1 MDSTTCQK
9 LAPFLYYAKSIKGVY
24 SKVFHPG
31 DLSKHSFA
39 ITGGAGFIGSHLLEY
54 LISHKAGR
62 IVVLDDLS
70 SGTKENLK
78 LAESYKGFE
87 FIQGSICDS
96 SVCEKALTGIDF
108 VMHQAALCSVPRSLA
123 NPIATNEANVSGF
136 LNILV
141 ASKNAGVK
149 RLVYASSSSVYGDS
163 KILPKS
169 ELNQVMP
176 LSPYAVSKYT
186 NELYAS
192 VFARNYGMNVIGLR
206 YFNIFGPRQS
216 PGGPYA
222 AAIPLFV
229 AALLEN
235 RQAVIYGDG
244 TQTRDFTF
252 VENVVQA
259 NIKALFS
266 PVEAN
271 GNVFNIAC
279 GEQTTINHL
288 YKLLAESAGSNMA
301 PEYKSYRAGDVRDS
315 IADISKAKSLLGYTP
330 EVNFSKGI
338 ETTWAWFKQN
348 YNTQK

>member
-1 MDSTTCQK
+1 MYTKQ
-9 LAPFLYYAKSIKGVY
+9 
-24 SKVFHPG
+24 FHSG
-31 DLSKHSFA
+31 DLSKYSFA

-54 LISHKAGR
+54 LLSHKAGR

-70 SGTKENLK
+70 SGSLDNLRQ
-78 LAESYKGFE
+78 AEGYKGFE
-87 FIQGSICDS
+87 FVQGSICDIS
-96 SVCEKALTGIDF
+96 ACEKAFKGVDF

-123 NPIATNEANVSGF
+123 NPVATNEVNVSGF
-136 LNILV
+136 LNMLM
-141 ASKNAGVK
+141 AAKSAGVK

-163 KILPKS
+163 KKLPKAEIDPVS
-169 ELNQVMP
+169 P

-192 VFARNYGMNVIGLR
+192 VFARNFGMNIIGLR

-229 AALLEN
+229 SALLEN
-235 RQAVIYGDG
+235 RSPIIFGDG
-244 TQTRDFTF
+244 NQTRDFTF

-266 PVEAN
+266 SAEAN

-279 GEQTTINHL
+279 GERTSINQL
-288 YKLLAESAGSNMA
+288 FEMLAKSAGSKVA
-301 PEYKSYRAGDVRDS
+301 AEYKPYRTGDVKDS

-330 EVNFSKGI
+330 EINFSKGI
-338 ETTWAWFKQN
+338 ETTWNW
-348 YNTQK
+348 YNEVHKGKSL

>member
-1 MDSTTCQK
+1 
-9 LAPFLYYAKSIKGVY
+9 
-24 SKVFHPG
+24 
-31 DLSKHSFA
+31 
-39 ITGGAGFIGSHLLEY
+39 
-54 LISHKAGR
+54 
-62 IVVLDDLS
+62 VLDDLS
-70 SGTKENLK
+70 SGSTNNIKQAEN
-78 LAESYKGFE
+78 YKGFE
-87 FIQGSICDS
+87 FVQGSICDI
-96 SVCEKALTGIDF
+96 SVCEKALAGVDF

-123 NPIATNEANVSGF
+123 NPVATNEVNVSGF
-136 LNILV
+136 LNILM
-141 ASKNAGVK
+141 AAKKNNVK

-169 ELNQVMP
+169 ETNPVSP

-192 VFARNYGMNVIGLR
+192 VFARNFGMNLIGLR

-229 AALLEN
+229 SALLEN
-235 RQAVIYGDG
+235 RSPVIFGDG
-244 TQTRDFTF
+244 EQTRDFTF

-266 PVEAN
+266 APEAN

-279 GEQTTINHL
+279 GEQTTINQL
-288 YKLLAESAGSNMA
+288 FKMLAKSAGSAIA
-301 PEYKSYRAGDVRDS
+301 PEYKPYRTGDVKDS
-315 IADISKAKSLLGYTP
+315 IADVSKAKSLLGYTP

-338 ETTWAWFKQN
+338 ETTWNWYKEV
-348 YNTQK
+348 YKVKSS

>member
-1 MDSTTCQK
+1 MYNK
-9 LAPFLYYAKSIKGVY
+9 K
-24 SKVFHPG
+24 FHSD
-31 DLSKHSFA
+31 DLSRYSFA

-54 LISHKAGR
+54 LISHKAGK

-70 SGTKENLK
+70 SGSKDNLK
-78 LAESYKGFE
+78 LAENYKGFE
-87 FIQGSICDS
+87 FIQGDICDINT
-96 SVCEKALTGIDF
+96 CGKALTNVDF

-123 NPIATNEANVSGF
+123 NPVATNEVNVSGF
-136 LNILV
+136 LNILM
-141 ASKNAGVK
+141 AAKKAGVK

-163 KILPKS
+163 QKLPKNEADPVS
-169 ELNQVMP
+169 P

-192 VFARNYGMNVIGLR
+192 VFARNFGMNIIGLR

-229 AALLEN
+229 SALLEN
-235 RQAVIYGDG
+235 RSPVIFGDG
-244 TQTRDFTF
+244 NQTRDFTF

-266 PVEAN
+266 SAEAN

-279 GEQTTINHL
+279 GERTSINQL
-288 YKLLAESAGSNMA
+288 FNMLSKSAGA
-301 PEYKSYRAGDVRDS
+301 TVKPEYKPYRTGDVKDS
-315 IADISKAKSLLGYTP
+315 FADITKATSLLGYTP

-338 ETTWAWFKQN
+338 ETTWKWFKEN
-348 YNTQK
+348 CIIEK

>member
-1 MDSTTCQK
+1 MYTK
-9 LAPFLYYAKSIKGVY
+9 K
-24 SKVFHPG
+24 FHPG
-31 DLSKHSFA
+31 ELTQYSFA

-70 SGTKENLK
+70 SGSKENLEQ
-78 LAESYKGFE
+78 AENYKGFE
-87 FIQGSICDS
+87 FVHGSICDINA
-96 SVCEKALTGIDF
+96 CEKAFTGVDF

-123 NPIATNEANVSGF
+123 NPIATNEVNVSGF
-136 LNILV
+136 LNILM
-141 ASKNAGVK
+141 AAKKRGVK

-163 KILPKS
+163 KKLPKS
-169 ELNQVMP
+169 EADPVSP

-192 VFARNYGMNVIGLR
+192 VFARNSGMNLIGLR

-216 PGGPYA
+216 PDGPYA

-229 AALLEN
+229 SALLEN
-235 RQAVIYGDG
+235 RSPVIFGDG
-244 TQTRDFTF
+244 NQTRDFTF

-259 NIKALFS
+259 NMKALFS
-266 PVEAN
+266 PAQAN

-279 GEQTTINHL
+279 GEQTSINQL
-288 YKLLAESAGSNMA
+288 FKMLAQNAGSKVN
-301 PEYKSYRAGDVRDS
+301 PEYKPYRTGDIKDS
-315 IADISKAKSLLGYTP
+315 IADISKAKSLLGYAP

-338 ETTWAWFKQN
+338 ETTWKWFKEVH
-348 YNTQK
+348 KVKV

>member
-1 MDSTTCQK
+1 MYNK
-9 LAPFLYYAKSIKGVY
+9 K
-24 SKVFHPG
+24 FHSG
-31 DLSKHSFA
+31 DLSQYSFA

-54 LISHKAGR
+54 LLSHNAGR

-70 SGTKENLK
+70 SGSKENLK
-78 LAESYKGFE
+78 QAENYKGFE
-87 FIQGSICDS
+87 FVQGSICDLN
-96 SVCEKALTGIDF
+96 VCEKAFTGIDF

-123 NPIATNEANVSGF
+123 NPVATNEVNVSGF
-136 LNILV
+136 LNVLM
-141 ASKNAGVK
+141 AAKKTGVK
-149 RLVYASSSSVYGDS
+149 RLIYASSSSVYGDS

-169 ELNQVMP
+169 EANPVSP

-192 VFARNYGMNVIGLR
+192 VFAHNYGMNLIGLR

-229 AALLEN
+229 SALLEN
-235 RQAVIYGDG
+235 RSPVIYGDG

-259 NIKALFS
+259 NIKALYSS
-266 PVEAN
+266 PEAN

-279 GEQTTINHL
+279 GDRTSVNEL
-288 YKLLAESAGSNMA
+288 FRLLAESAGSNIK
-301 PEYKSYRAGDVRDS
+301 PEYKPYRVGDVRDS
-315 IADISKAKSLLGYTP
+315 IADISKAKLLLGYSP
-330 EVNFSKGI
+330 EVNFRNGI
-338 ETTWAWFKQN
+338 ETTWKWFERVHKV
-348 YNTQK
+348 KSL